1 MARVDVDTFR
11 TLLTPSGQALLDEVH
26 RCAGV
31 ESDHAL
37 GARLRQSHDGDL
49 VAAAVTQNHLRGLAV
64 DRFGTDA
71 ARMYFTHDALRQATG
86 ARVAD
91 RRAHRMRDLGVRR
104 VVDIGCGLG
113 GDLLAF
119 ARAGLDVRG
128 IDTAPVLVEIAR
140 ANLEALG
147 LTGSVEVG
155 DARDV
160 TAADDEVVFCDPDR
174 RTSRQRVAGLNA
186 LSPSWEL
193 IGSMLAGRAVATVF
207 SGVSHDDLPEG
218 VEAEWISDAGDIVGA
233 TLWGRG
239 LTDGRTS
246 RRATLLPSGET
257 IVGHDHADV
266 PVGDVGRHLLEPD
279 EVVIRAGL
287 TARLATEL
295 GGWLPDPQLHWI
307 STDEPVDTPFVRTLT
322 VLREL
327 PFRTPKLRIALHDRG
342 IGTLTVKCRGLPIV
356 PDALIAKLRLD
367 GPNAA
372 TVVLTRVAREGRA
385 FLVEELA
392 GR

>member
-1 MARVDVDTFR
+1 MDVDTFR
-11 TLLTPSGQALLDEVH
+11 TLLTPSGQALLAEVH

-37 GARLRQSHDGDL
+37 GARLRESHDGDL
-49 VAAAVTQNHLRGLAV
+49 VAAAVTQNHMRGLAF

-71 ARMYFTHDALRQATG
+71 GRMYFTHDALRQATG

-91 RRAHRMRDLGVRR
+91 HRAHRMHGLGVRR

-113 GDLLAF
+113 GDLLAL
-119 ARAGLDVRG
+119 ARDGLEVRG
-128 IDTAPVLVEIAR
+128 IDTDPVLVEIAR
-140 ANLEALG
+140 ANLDALG
-147 LTGSVEVG
+147 LSGSVEVG

-160 TAADDEVVFCDPDR
+160 TASDDEVVFCDPDR
-174 RTSRQRVAGLNA
+174 RTVRGRVAGLDA

-193 IGSMLAGRAVATVF
+193 IGSMLSGRAVATVF
-207 SGVSHDDLPEG
+207 AGVSHADLPEG
-218 VEAEWISDAGDIVGA
+218 VEAEWISDAGDVGGV

-246 RRATLLPSGET
+246 RRATLLPGGES
-257 IVGHDHADV
+257 IVGDDDADV
-266 PVGDVGRHLLEPD
+266 PTGEVGRHLLEPD
-279 EVVIRAGL
+279 EVIIRAGL
-287 TARLATEL
+287 TARLATSL
-295 GGWLPDPQLHWI
+295 GGWLPDPHMHWI
-307 STDEPVDTPFVRTLT
+307 STDDPMDTPFARTHA
-322 VLREL
+322 VLGEL

-367 GPNAA
+367 GPNSA
-372 TVVLTRVAREGRA
+372 TVVLTRVAGEGRA
-385 FLVEELA
+385 FLVEEPA
-392 GR
+392 RR